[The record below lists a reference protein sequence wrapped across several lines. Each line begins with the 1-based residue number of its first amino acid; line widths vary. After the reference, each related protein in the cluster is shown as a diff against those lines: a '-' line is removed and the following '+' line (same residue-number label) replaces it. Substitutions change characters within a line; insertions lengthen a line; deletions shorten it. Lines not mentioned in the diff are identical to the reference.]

1 MYFLLI
7 LLVSHFII
15 ESLILQG
22 NSDAQNFSFNIS
34 FGNRKFLNCSKI
46 FRAIFLLF
54 QYNKDN
60 G

>member
-1 MYFLLI
+1 MILF

-15 ESLILQG
+15 ENLILQG
-22 NSDAQNFSFNIS
+22 DYVFPLYTLNIY
-34 FGNRKFLNCSKI
+34 FGNRKFLICSKI
-46 FRAIFLLF
+46 FRAIFLLI